1 VNQLIHLSTNGV
13 TKMNK
18 LLRVRDIVRDKKS
31 GTFGYLPISKAS
43 WWKGVS
49 EGKYPQPIKLGP
61 KTTCW
66 RESDIL
72 ALISRS

>member
-1 VNQLIHLSTNGV
+1 
-13 TKMNK
+13 MDK
-18 LLRVRDIVRDKKS
+18 LLRVRDIVRDSKS
-31 GTFGYLPISKAS
+31 GRFNYLPISKSS
-43 WWKGVS
+43 WWSGVA

-72 ALISRS
+72 AIMNKFGG

>member
-1 VNQLIHLSTNGV
+1 LNHLIRLSTNGV

-31 GTFGYLPISKAS
+31 GTFGYLPISKSA
-43 WWKGVS
+43 WWQGVA

>member
-1 VNQLIHLSTNGV
+1 
-13 TKMNK
+13 MNK
-18 LLRVRDIVRDKKS
+18 LLRVRDIVRDTKS
-31 GTFGYLPISKAS
+31 GTFGYLPISKAA

-72 ALISRS
+72 ALINNCQGRAIDE

>member
-1 VNQLIHLSTNGV
+1 MNHLIRLSTNGV
-13 TKMNK
+13 TKKNK

-31 GTFGYLPISKAS
+31 GTFGYLPISKSA
-43 WWKGVS
+43 WWQGVAD
-49 EGKYPQPIKLGP
+49 GKYPQPIKLGP

-72 ALISRS
+72 ALINNH

>member
-1 VNQLIHLSTNGV
+1 
-13 TKMNK
+13 MDK
-18 LLRVRDIVRDKKS
+18 LLRVKDIVRDKKGGS
-31 GTFGYLPISKAS
+31 FGYLPISKAA

-66 RESDIL
+66 RESEIL
-72 ALISRS
+72 ALMDKH

>member
-1 VNQLIHLSTNGV
+1 
-13 TKMNK
+13 MDK
-18 LLRVRDIVRDKKS
+18 LLRVRDIVREIKGGS
-31 GTFGYLPISKAS
+31 FGYLPISKAA

-66 RESDIL
+66 RESDIMS
-72 ALISRS
+72 LIQRS